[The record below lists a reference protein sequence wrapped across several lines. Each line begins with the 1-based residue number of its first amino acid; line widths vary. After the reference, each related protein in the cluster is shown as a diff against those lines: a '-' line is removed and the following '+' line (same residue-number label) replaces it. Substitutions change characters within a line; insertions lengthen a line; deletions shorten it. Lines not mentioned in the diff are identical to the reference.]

1 MAGVT
6 YTEEQQRAIRTRNAN
21 LLVSAAAGSGKT
33 AVLTERIISLIT
45 DREHPVDID
54 RLLVVTF
61 TKASAAEMR
70 ERIGRAINE
79 RLEQTPEDG
88 NLLRQTALLYNAQ
101 ITTIDS
107 FCLYLL
113 RNNFGD
119 IGLDPAF
126 RVMEEGERKLL
137 MKDTLDE
144 LLEERYQDKE
154 DRDFFLLAECY
165 GENGKDE
172 LLEEITLSLYYY
184 AMSHPYPLDW
194 LENAAK
200 GYAVETFAELE
211 QKEWWKDKLAENERL
226 IERGFTITEE
236 AERLCR
242 ETDGPLAYLPA
253 VEAQKSLLTEL
264 KGNKAFD
271 RRYELLHVTEIPGF
285 GRAKKTDDK
294 ELCGRVKACRES
306 VKKILER
313 LSACYYDT
321 SEHIL
326 SAQRGA
332 KAAAGALIR
341 LTGDFIERF
350 GLHKRE
356 RNVVDFSDMEH
367 LALEILLHKSEDGTL
382 VPTRAAKEYQD
393 YFACVMVDEY
403 QDSNYV
409 QEYLLKTV
417 ARDDNYFMVGDVKQ
431 SIYRFRLARPEIFM
445 EKYAL
450 FQETSSCNI
459 RIDLNR
465 NFRSRREVLESVNDV
480 FERIMTAQSA
490 GIPYDDRARLYPGAE
505 YPALEGQKQD
515 TELVLIEKPKEYDDA
530 IDVGDAKELEAYYIA
545 CRIQDM
551 IKQSFQIYD
560 QKSRTARAVSYA
572 DIVILLRAMDD
583 HEEALRKVFEKQGIP
598 VYSATK
604 TGYFST
610 LEVRTIMSFLQV
622 LDNPRQDIPL
632 YGMMTSY
639 IGGFTEEEAAKI
651 KSAKNQKEGP
661 RCLYDD
667 VCSYREDN
675 AAKRSGVNIAAGQPE
690 AETAAKRSGVDIAA
704 GQLERKAAVLLDM
717 IGEYRRK
724 AKYTGIRELLE
735 EIYERTG
742 YLDYVTALPGGK
754 QRRANLMMLLERASD
769 FEATSYHGL
778 FHFVRYISQLKA
790 QEVDYGEAGMLDEH
804 ADVVRIMTIHKSKG
818 LEFPVCFLCGMG
830 KKINRKDT
838 SKPILLETE
847 YGIGLDHIDPVL
859 RIRRPTIL
867 KKAIADK
874 IMADAISE
882 EMRILYVA
890 MTRAKEKLIMTG
902 SVSDL
907 EKTAEKWRKGGAAD
921 YDNILQYSTY
931 LDFLLA
937 AYVGS
942 GKEEIYVSGIKMEDM
957 IAYAKKDG
965 LVTVLSREA
974 LEDISMQADPFW
986 EKILEERFS
995 AAYPYPELAG
1005 LYTKT
1010 TVSELKKAAYEDTE
1024 AYQMFDTQRKEAYV
1038 PKFIRGEEEP
1048 SLGSKRGTAVHR
1060 IMELIEYGQLQNI
1073 LKEEDAL
1080 SEAGGQREEESDR
1093 KETEKLVKRIMEK
1106 NIASGKL
1113 TKEAAELINV
1123 RKCAHFLASDLAGRM
1138 IKADREGRLYKEKSF
1153 FIGIPAKEIREGFPQ
1168 EETVLVQGVI
1178 DVYFEEEDG
1187 LVLLDYKTDRV
1198 TEAEELRSRY
1208 HIQMELYARALE
1220 QITQKRVKERLIYSF
1235 ALEMPLQV

>member
-1 MAGVT
+1 MSGVT
-6 YTEEQQRAIRTRNAN
+6 YTEEQQSAIQTRNAN
-21 LLVSAAAGSGKT
+21 LLISAAAGSGKT

-79 RLEQTPEDG
+79 RLEKTPEDG

-119 IGLDPAF
+119 IGLDPSF

-154 DRDFFLLAECY
+154 DHDFFLLAECY

-172 LLEEITLSLYYY
+172 LLEELIRSLYYY

-200 GYAVETFAELE
+200 DYEVKTFEELE
-211 QKEWWKDKLAENERL
+211 QTTWWRDKLAGNERL
-226 IERGFTITEE
+226 IERGLIIAKD

-242 ETDGPLAYLPA
+242 EAGGPAAYLSA
-253 VEAQKSLLTEL
+253 IEAQKALLNAL
-264 KGNKAFD
+264 KEYDTFD
-271 RRYELLHVTEIPGF
+271 RRYELLQKMEIPAF

-294 ELCGRVKACRES
+294 ELCNRVKACRES
-306 VKKILER
+306 IKKIFER
-313 LSACYYDT
+313 LSAFYYDT
-321 SEHIL
+321 SEHVL
-326 SAQRGA
+326 ATQRGA
-332 KAAAGALIR
+332 KAAAGGLIS
-341 LTGDFIERF
+341 LTKDFIERF

-367 LALEILLHKSEDGTL
+367 LALEILLQKSEDGAL

-409 QEYLLKTV
+409 QEYILKTV
-417 ARDDNYFMVGDVKQ
+417 AGEDNYFMVGDVKQ

-445 EKYAL
+445 KKYAL
-450 FQETSSCNI
+450 FQKSGESGAEQNVC
-459 RIDLNR
+459 IDLNR

-480 FERIMTAQSA
+480 FERIMTVQSA
-490 GIPYDDRARLYPGAE
+490 GISYDDQARLYVGAE
-505 YPALEGQKQD
+505 YPAVEGQVQD
-515 TELVLIEKPKEYDDA
+515 TELTLIEKPKEYEDT
-530 IDVGDAKELEAYYIA
+530 IETGDVKDLEAYYIA
-545 CRIQDM
+545 GRIQDM

-560 QKSRTARAVSYA
+560 QRSRTARAVSYG

-598 VYSATK
+598 VYSTTK

-610 LEVRTIMSFLQV
+610 LEVRTIISFLQT

-632 YGMMTSY
+632 YGVMTSY
-639 IGGFTEEEAAKI
+639 IGGFTEEEAAKV
-651 KSAKNQKEGP
+651 KSGRKKKDGAGD
-661 RCLYDD
+661 LYDA
-667 VCSYREDN
+667 VCGLRDS
-675 AAKRSGVNIAAGQPE
+675 SAGALGE
-690 AETAAKRSGVDIAA
+690 KTAA
-704 GQLERKAAVLLDM
+704 LLDM
-717 IGEYRRK
+717 LAEYRRK

-735 EIYERTG
+735 EIYEKTG
-742 YLDYVTALPGGK
+742 YLDYITALPGGK

-778 FHFVRYISQLKA
+778 FHFVRYISQLKE
-790 QEVDYGEAGMLDEH
+790 QEVDYGEAGILDEH

-818 LEFPVCFLCGMG
+818 LEFPVCFLCGLG
-830 KKINRKDT
+830 KKINLKDALD
-838 SKPILLETE
+838 PVLLDAE
-847 YGIGLDHIDPVL
+847 YGIGLDHIDPEL
-859 RIRRPTIL
+859 RVRRPTIL
-867 KKAIADK
+867 KKSIADK
-874 IMADAISE
+874 MKADAISE

-902 SVSDL
+902 SVNDFDR
-907 EKTAEKWRKGGAAD
+907 TVEKWGKSGAAD
-921 YDNILQYSTY
+921 RDDILQYVTY

-937 AYVGS
+937 AYLGS
-942 GKEEIYVSGIKMEDM
+942 GKGEAYISGIKIEDV
-957 IAYAKKDG
+957 IAHEKKDS
-965 LVTVLSREA
+965 LVTALSREA
-974 LEDISMQADPFW
+974 VEDIGRLADPAW
-986 EKILEERFS
+986 ENILEERFS
-995 AAYPYPELAG
+995 VTYPYPELAG

-1024 AYQMFDTQRKEAYV
+1024 AYQMFDTQIKEAYV
-1038 PKFIRGEEEP
+1038 PKFMRGEEEP
-1048 SLGSKRGTAVHR
+1048 SLGSRRGTAVHR
-1060 IMELIEYGQLQNI
+1060 IMELIEYRTLEGI
-1073 LKEEDAL
+1073 LKGEATL
-1080 SEAGGQREEESDR
+1080 SEPVGGGKGGFAQKAIEA
-1093 KETEKLVKRIMEK
+1093 LVRQIMEK
-1106 NIASGKL
+1106 NMASGRL
-1113 TKEAAELINV
+1113 TKEAAELINI
-1123 RKCAHFLASDLAGRM
+1123 RKCAHFLVSDLAGRM

-1153 FIGIPAKEIREGFPQ
+1153 FIGIPAKEIKEGFPQ

-1198 TEAEELRSRY
+1198 AEAEELRSRY
-1208 HIQMELYARALE
+1208 HIQMDLYARALE
-1220 QITQKRVKERLIYSF
+1220 QITQKHVKEKLIYSF
-1235 ALEMPLQV
+1235 SLETTLKV

>member
-1 MAGVT
+1 MVGVT
-6 YTEEQQRAIRTRNAN
+6 YTEEQQKAIQTRNAN

-54 RLLVVTF
+54 RMLVVTF

-70 ERIGRAINE
+70 ERIGKAINE

-88 NLLRQTALLYNAQ
+88 HLLRQMALLYNAQ

-126 RVMEEGERKLL
+126 RVMEQGERKLL
-137 MKDTLDE
+137 MKDTMDE

-154 DRDFFLLAECY
+154 DQDFFLLAECY
-165 GENGKDE
+165 GENGKDD
-172 LLEEITLSLYYY
+172 LLEEITLSLYDY

-200 GYAVETFAELE
+200 SYAAETFEELE
-211 QKEWWKDKLAENERL
+211 QREWWKDWLAENERL
-226 IERGFTITEE
+226 IEQGLMIAEE
-236 AERLCR
+236 AEGFCR
-242 ETDGPLAYLPA
+242 ESDGPLAYLPA
-253 VEAQKSLLTEL
+253 MEAQKSLLTEL
-264 KGNKAFD
+264 KENQAFD
-271 RRYELLHVTEIPGF
+271 RRYEILHEAEIPGF

-294 ELCGRVKACRES
+294 ELCDRVKACRES

-313 LSACYYDT
+313 LSGCYYDT

-326 SAQRGA
+326 AAQKGA
-332 KAAAGALIR
+332 QAAAGALIR
-341 LTGDFIERF
+341 LAEDFIERF
-350 GLHKRE
+350 GRHKRE

-367 LALEILLHKSEDGTL
+367 LALEVLLQKSEEGTL

-393 YFACVMVDEY
+393 YFECVMVDEY

-417 ARDDNYFMVGDVKQ
+417 AREDNYFMVGDVKQ

-445 EKYAL
+445 KKYAL
-450 FQETSSCNI
+450 FKEEAASDI

-480 FERIMTAQSA
+480 FEKIMTGKSA
-490 GIPYDDRARLYPGAE
+490 GVSYDERARLYYGAE
-505 YPALEGQKQD
+505 YPVVEGQSQN

-530 IDVGDAKELEAYYIA
+530 IDAGNAKELEAYYIA
-545 CRIQDM
+545 GRIQDM
-551 IKQSFQIYD
+551 MKQHFQIYD
-560 QKSRTARAVSYA
+560 SKNKTVRAVSYA

-583 HEEALRKVFEKQGIP
+583 QEEALRKVFEKQGIP
-598 VYSATK
+598 VYSTTK

-610 LEVRTIMSFLQV
+610 LEVRTIMSLLQV

-639 IGGFTEEEAAKI
+639 IGGFTEEEAAEI
-651 KSAKNQKEGP
+651 KSGRNRKDGD

-667 VCSYREDN
+667 VCSYRED
-675 AAKRSGVNIAAGQPE
+675 
-690 AETAAKRSGVDIAA
+690 TAAKPLATKTAA
-704 GQLERKAAVLLDM
+704 LLDM
-717 IGEYRRK
+717 IAKYRRK

-735 EIYERTG
+735 ELYEKTG
-742 YLDYVTALPGGK
+742 YLDYVTALPGGT

-790 QEVDYGEAGMLDEH
+790 QEVDYGEAGILDEH

-818 LEFPVCFLCGMG
+818 LEFPVCFLCGLG
-830 KKINRKDT
+830 KKINRRDV
-838 SKPILLETE
+838 SKPVLLESE
-847 YGIGLDHIDPVL
+847 YGIGLDHIDPLL
-859 RIRRPTIL
+859 RVRRPTIL

-874 IMADAISE
+874 ILTDAISE

-902 SVSDL
+902 SVNDF
-907 EKTAEKWRKGGAAD
+907 EKTVERWRKGGSAD
-921 YDNILQYSTY
+921 DDNILQYSTY
-931 LDFLLA
+931 QDFLLA
-937 AYVGS
+937 AYLGS
-942 GKEEIYVSGIKMEDM
+942 GKGEKYISGSKIEEM
-957 IAYAKKDG
+957 IAHTEKDD
-965 LVTVLSREA
+965 LVTALSKEA
-974 LEDISMQADPFW
+974 LKDIGIQSDLSW
-986 EKILEERFS
+986 EKVLEERFS
-995 AAYPYPELAG
+995 VSYPYPELAG

-1024 AYQMFDTQRKEAYV
+1024 AYQMFDTQLKEAYV
-1038 PKFIRGEEEP
+1038 PKFIRGEEEA

-1060 IMELIEYGQLQNI
+1060 IMELIEYRKVWNTL
-1073 LKEEDAL
+1073 EDAGDL
-1080 SEAGGQREEESDR
+1080 SETAGRKKPEQKALEDR
-1093 KETEKLVKRIMEK
+1093 VKLIMEN

-1123 RKCAHFLASDLAGRM
+1123 RKCARFLVSDLAGRM
-1138 IKADREGRLYKEKSF
+1138 IKADREGKLYKEKSF
-1153 FIGIPAKEIREGFPQ
+1153 FIGIPAKELKEGFPQ

-1198 TEAEELRSRY
+1198 AEAEELRSRY

-1220 QITQKRVKERLIYSF
+1220 QITRKPVKERLIYSF
-1235 ALEMPLQV
+1235 ALETSLKV

>member
-1 MAGVT
+1 MADVT
-6 YTEEQQRAIRTRNAN
+6 YTEEQQRVIRTRNAS

-33 AVLTERIISLIT
+33 AVLTERIIALIT

-70 ERIGRAINE
+70 ERIGRAIDE
-79 RLEQTPEDG
+79 RLEQTPGDG
-88 NLLRQTALLYNAQ
+88 NLLRQAALLHNAQ

-144 LLEERYQDKE
+144 LLEERYQNRE
-154 DRDFFLLAECY
+154 DTDFFLLAECY

-172 LLEEITLSLYYY
+172 LLEEITFSLYHY
-184 AMSHPYPLDW
+184 AMSHPYPTDW
-194 LENAAK
+194 LEEAAK
-200 GYAVETFAELE
+200 GYAVETFEELE
-211 QKEWWKDKLAENERL
+211 QTTWWQDRLAENERL
-226 IERGFTITEE
+226 IERGLVIAGE
-236 AERLCR
+236 AAKLCR
-242 ETDGPLAYLPA
+242 EADGPLAYLPA
-253 VEAQKSLLTEL
+253 VEAQRSLLVNL
-264 KGNKAFD
+264 RDGKAFD
-271 RRYELLHVTEIPGF
+271 RRYELLHGMEIPGF

-294 ELCGRVKACRES
+294 ELCDRVKACRES

-313 LSACYYDT
+313 LAGSYYDT
-321 SEHIL
+321 SDHIL
-326 SAQRGA
+326 STQKGA
-332 KAAAGALIR
+332 RTAAGALIR
-341 LTGDFIERF
+341 LTCDFIERF
-350 GLHKRE
+350 GLRKRE
-356 RNVVDFSDMEH
+356 RNVVDFSDLEH
-367 LALEILLHKSEDGTL
+367 LALEILLQKSEDGTL
-382 VPTRAAKEYQD
+382 VPTRAAKEYRD

-417 ARDDNYFMVGDVKQ
+417 AGEDNYFMVGDVKQ

-445 EKYAL
+445 EKYAH
-450 FQETSSCNI
+450 FKDTDSDHI

-465 NFRSRREVLESVNDV
+465 NFRSRREVLDSVNDV
-480 FERIMTAQSA
+480 FEKIMSTQCA
-490 GIPYDDRARLYPGAE
+490 GVLYDERARLYPGAE
-505 YPALEGQKQD
+505 YPVFQGQKQD
-515 TELVLIEKPKEYDDA
+515 TELVLIEKPSECDGTAKTC
-530 IDVGDAKELEAYYIA
+530 DAKELEAYYIA
-545 CRIQDM
+545 GRIRDM
-551 IKQSFQIYD
+551 LKQPFQIYD
-560 QKSRTARAVSYA
+560 HKSRTSRAASYG

-583 HEEALRKVFEKQGIP
+583 YEEALRSVFEKQGIP

-604 TGYFST
+604 AGYFST
-610 LEVRTIMSFLQV
+610 LEVRTVMCVLQV

-639 IGGFTEEEAAKI
+639 IGGFSEEEAAMI
-651 KSAKNQKEGP
+651 KSGRNPKDGG
-661 RCLYDD
+661 CLYDD
-667 VCSYREDN
+667 VCGCAGSGADKRLAEKS
-675 AAKRSGVNIAAGQPE
+675 AA
-690 AETAAKRSGVDIAA
+690 
-704 GQLERKAAVLLDM
+704 LLNR

-735 EIYERTG
+735 EIYEKTG

-754 QRRANLMMLLERASD
+754 QRRANLTMLLERASD

-790 QEVDYGEAGMLDEH
+790 QEVDYGEAGILDEH

-818 LEFPVCFLCGMG
+818 LEFPICFLCGLG
-830 KKINRKDT
+830 KKINRKDAA
-838 SKPILLETE
+838 KPVLLESE

-859 RIRRPTIL
+859 RIRRPTVL
-867 KKAIADK
+867 KKTVADK
-874 IMADAISE
+874 ITADAVSE

-902 SVSDL
+902 GVNDSRKAV
-907 EKTAEKWRKGGAAD
+907 EKWKKDKAD
-921 YDNILQYSTY
+921 YENILQYNTY

-937 AYVGS
+937 AYLG
-942 GKEEIYVSGIKMEDM
+942 GGRGERYITDCGAEEI
-957 IAYAKKDG
+957 IAHTKRDD
-965 LVTVLSREA
+965 LVAALSKEA
-974 LEDISMQADPFW
+974 LRDIGIQADPAW

-995 AAYPYPELAG
+995 TTYPYPELAG

-1024 AYQMFDTQRKEAYV
+1024 AYQMFDTQSKEAYV
-1038 PKFIRGEEEP
+1038 PKFIRGEEEA

-1060 IMELIEYGQLQNI
+1060 IMELLEFGKLRDAPEREDFIEKAAGSGASGPEQ
-1073 LKEEDAL
+1073 KELED
-1080 SEAGGQREEESDR
+1080 R
-1093 KETEKLVKRIMEK
+1093 VKRTMEK
-1106 NIASGKL
+1106 NIESGRL
-1113 TKEAAELINV
+1113 EEEAAGLINV
-1123 RKCAHFLASDLAGRM
+1123 KKCAHFLGSGLGGRM
-1138 IKADREGRLYKEKSF
+1138 IKADREGKLYKEKSF
-1153 FIGIPAKEIREGFPQ
+1153 FIGIPAKELRAGFPK

-1178 DVYFEEEDG
+1178 DAYFEEEDG

-1198 TEAEELRSRY
+1198 AEAEELRFRY

-1220 QITQKRVKERLIYSF
+1220 QITGKRVKERLIYSF
-1235 ALEMPLQV
+1235 ALETSLQV

>member
-1 MAGVT
+1 MTAGGGERKKDMASVT
-6 YTEEQQRAIRTRNAN
+6 YTEEQQRVIRTRNAN

-70 ERIGRAINE
+70 ERIGRAITE

-88 NLLRQTALLYNAQ
+88 NLLRQMALLHNAQ

-144 LLEERYQDKE
+144 LLEERYREKE
-154 DRDFFLLAECY
+154 DTDFFLLAECY
-165 GENGKDE
+165 GENGRDD
-172 LLEEITLSLYYY
+172 LLEEITLSIYDY

-194 LENAAK
+194 LENAAED
-200 GYAVETFAELE
+200 YSVRTFEELE
-211 QKEWWKDKLAENERL
+211 QKEWWKDRLAENERL
-226 IERGFTITEE
+226 IERGLTVAKE
-236 AERLCR
+236 AADLCR
-242 ETDGPLAYLPA
+242 ETDGPLAYLQA
-253 VEAQKSLLTEL
+253 IEAQRSLLAEL
-264 KGNKAFD
+264 KSNTSFD
-271 RRYELLHVTEIPGF
+271 GRYALLHRAEIPGF
-285 GRAKKTDDK
+285 GRAKKTDNK
-294 ELCGRVKACRES
+294 ELCDRVKTCRES

-313 LSACYYDT
+313 LSGCYYDT
-321 SEHIL
+321 SDHIL
-326 SAQRGA
+326 SAQKGA
-332 KAAAGALIR
+332 QAAAGALVR
-341 LTGDFIERF
+341 LTEDFIERF
-350 GLHKRE
+350 AVHKRE

-367 LALEILLHKSEDGTL
+367 LALEILLHRSEDGKL
-382 VPTRAAKEYQD
+382 VPTKAAKEYRE

-417 ARDDNYFMVGDVKQ
+417 AGEDNYFMVGDVKQ

-445 EKYAL
+445 KKYAL
-450 FQETSSCNI
+450 FKEKEESGSDPNI

-465 NFRSRREVLESVNDV
+465 NFRSRMEVLESVNDV
-480 FERIMTAQSA
+480 FERIMTEESA
-490 GIPYDDRARLYPGAE
+490 GMAYDERARLYPGAE
-505 YPALEGQKQD
+505 YPEVGGQAQK
-515 TELVLIEKPKEYDDA
+515 TELVLIEKPKEYDEA
-530 IDVGDAKELEAYYIA
+530 IDVGNAKELEAYYIA
-545 CRIQDM
+545 ERIRDM
-551 IKQSFQIYD
+551 MKQPFRIYD
-560 QKSRTARAVSYA
+560 RQSKTVRAVSYA
-572 DIVILLRAMDD
+572 DIVILLRSMDD
-583 HEEALRKVFEKQGIP
+583 QEEALRKVFEKQGIP
-598 VYSATK
+598 VYSTTR

-610 LEVRTIMSFLQV
+610 LEVRTVMSVLQV

-639 IGGFTEEEAAKI
+639 VGGFTEEEAARI
-651 KSAKNQKEGP
+651 KSVRDRKDGG

-667 VCSYREDN
+667 VCEYASLQQSLAARKRGSQQEDM
-675 AAKRSGVNIAAGQPE
+675 
-690 AETAAKRSGVDIAA
+690 TAASPESKTAA
-704 GQLERKAAVLLDM
+704 LIGM
-717 IGEYRRK
+717 IEEYRRK

-735 EIYERTG
+735 EIYEKTG
-742 YLDYVTALPGGK
+742 YLDYVTALPGGE

-790 QEVDYGEAGMLDEH
+790 QEVDYGEAGILDEH

-818 LEFPVCFLCGMG
+818 LEFPVCFLCGLG
-830 KKINRKDT
+830 KKINRRDI
-838 SKPILLETE
+838 SKPILLESG
-847 YGIGLDHIDPVL
+847 YGIGVDHIDPVL
-859 RIRRPTIL
+859 RVKRPTIL
-867 KKAIADK
+867 KKAIAEK
-874 IMADAISE
+874 ITADAVSE

-890 MTRAKEKLIMTG
+890 MTRAREKLIMTG
-902 SVSDL
+902 SVNDP
-907 EKTAEKWRKGGAAD
+907 EKTMEKWRKGASPD
-921 YDNILQYSTY
+921 YDNIQQYSAY

-937 AYVGS
+937 AYLGS
-942 GKEEIYVSGIKMEDM
+942 GKGEKYVTGIKTEEM
-957 IAYAKKDG
+957 IAYTKKEEF
-965 LVTVLSREA
+965 VTAISKEA
-974 LEDISMQADPFW
+974 LRDIGIQSDPAL
-986 EKILEERFS
+986 EKILEKRFDVT
-995 AAYPYPELAG
+995 YPYPELAG

-1010 TVSELKKAAYEDTE
+1010 TVSELKKAAYEDTQ
-1024 AYQMFDTQRKEAYV
+1024 AYQMFDTQQKEAYV

-1060 IMELIEYGQLQNI
+1060 IMELIEYGKLREMTG
-1073 LKEEDAL
+1073 EETAL
-1080 SEAGGQREEESDR
+1080 SG
-1093 KETEKLVKRIMEK
+1093 LVKQTIET
-1106 NIASGKL
+1106 NLLSGRL
-1113 TKEAAELINV
+1113 SKEAAELINV
-1123 RKCAHFLASDLAGRM
+1123 GKCAHFLMSDLAGRM
-1138 IKADREGRLYKEKSF
+1138 AGADRKGKLFKEKSF
-1153 FIGIPAKEIREGFPQ
+1153 FIGIPAKELKNGFPQ

-1198 TEAEELRSRY
+1198 AKAEELRSRY

-1220 QITQKRVKERLIYSF
+1220 QITRKRVKERLIYSF
-1235 ALEMPLQV
+1235 ALETSLRV

>member
-1 MAGVT
+1 MSGVA
-6 YTEEQQRAIRTRNAN
+6 YTEEQQSAIQTRNAN
-21 LLVSAAAGSGKT
+21 LLISAAAGSGKT

-79 RLEQTPEDG
+79 RLEKTPEDG
-88 NLLRQTALLYNAQ
+88 SLLRQTALLYNAQ

-144 LLEERYQDKE
+144 LLEERYQEKE
-154 DRDFFLLAECY
+154 DSDFFLLAECY

-200 GYAVETFAELE
+200 DYDVKTFEELE
-211 QKEWWKDKLAENERL
+211 RTEWWRNKLAENERL
-226 IERGFTITEE
+226 IERGLTIVKE
-236 AERLCR
+236 AEQFCR
-242 ETDGPLAYLPA
+242 EAGGPAAYLPA
-253 VEAQKSLLTEL
+253 VEGQKALLDAL
-264 KGNKAFD
+264 KENDAFD
-271 RRYELLHVTEIPGF
+271 RRYDLLQKMEIPAF

-294 ELCGRVKACRES
+294 ELCDRVKACRES
-306 VKKILER
+306 VKKIFER

-326 SAQRGA
+326 ATQRGA
-332 KAAAGALIR
+332 KTAAGELIR
-341 LTGDFIERF
+341 LTKDFIERF

-367 LALEILLHKSEDGTL
+367 LALEILLQKSEDGTL

-409 QEYLLKTV
+409 QEYILKTV
-417 ARDDNYFMVGDVKQ
+417 AREDNYFMVGDVKQ

-445 EKYAL
+445 KKYAL
-450 FQETSSCNI
+450 FQKIGAGRNV

-480 FERIMTAQSA
+480 FERIMTVQSA
-490 GIPYDDRARLYPGAE
+490 GVSYDDQARLYVGAE
-505 YPALEGQKQD
+505 YPVVEGQTQN
-515 TELVLIEKPKEYDDA
+515 TELILIEKPKEFDDT
-530 IDVGDAKELEAYYIA
+530 IDIGDAKELEAYYIA
-545 CRIQDM
+545 GRIQDM
-551 IKQSFQIYD
+551 IKRSFQIYD
-560 QKSRTARAVSYA
+560 QKSRTSRAVSYG

-583 HEEALRKVFEKQGIP
+583 HEEALRKVFEMKGIP

-610 LEVRTIMSFLQV
+610 LEVRTIISFLQT

-632 YGMMTSY
+632 YGVMTSY
-639 IGGFTEEEAAKI
+639 IGGFTEEEAAKV
-651 KSAKNQKEGP
+651 KSGRNKKDGAG
-661 RCLYDD
+661 CLYDA
-667 VCSYREDN
+667 VCSFRED
-675 AAKRSGVNIAAGQPE
+675 A
-690 AETAAKRSGVDIAA
+690 AA
-704 GQLERKAAVLLDM
+704 GQLGEKTTVLLDM
-717 IGEYRRK
+717 IAEYRRK

-735 EIYERTG
+735 EIYEKTG
-742 YLDYVTALPGGK
+742 YLDYITALPGGK

-778 FHFVRYISQLKA
+778 FHFVRYIGQLKA

-804 ADVVRIMTIHKSKG
+804 ADVVRIMTFHKSKG
-818 LEFPVCFLCGMG
+818 LEFPVCFLCGLG
-830 KKINRKDT
+830 KKINRKDV
-838 SKPILLETE
+838 SRPVLLETE
-847 YGIGLDHIDPVL
+847 YGIGLDHIDPTL
-859 RIRRPTIL
+859 RVRRPTIL
-867 KKAIADK
+867 KKSIADK

-902 SVSDL
+902 SVNDL
-907 EKTAEKWRKGGAAD
+907 DKTVEKWGKSGAAD
-921 YDNILQYSTY
+921 LDNILQYTTY

-937 AYVGS
+937 AYLGNGKGEAYIS
-942 GKEEIYVSGIKMEDM
+942 GVKIEDVIAHEKKESFITAM
-957 IAYAKKDG
+957 
-965 LVTVLSREA
+965 SREA
-974 LEDISMQADPFW
+974 VGDIGRLADPAW
-986 EKILEERFS
+986 EQILEERFS
-995 AAYPYPELAG
+995 VTYPYPELAG

-1024 AYQMFDTQRKEAYV
+1024 AYQMFDTQIREAYV
-1038 PKFIRGEEEP
+1038 PKFMRGEEEP
-1048 SLGSKRGTAVHR
+1048 SLGSRRGTAVHR
-1060 IMELIEYGQLQNI
+1060 IMELIEYGTLQNI
-1073 LKEEDAL
+1073 LKEEAAVP
-1080 SEAGGQREEESDR
+1080 ETGGWSKGRSSQ
-1093 KETEKLVKRIMEK
+1093 KEIEDLVRQIMEK
-1106 NIASGKL
+1106 NIASGRL
-1113 TKEAAELINV
+1113 TEEAAELINV

-1153 FIGIPAKEIREGFPQ
+1153 FIGIPAKEIREEFPQ

-1198 TEAEELRSRY
+1198 AEAEELRSRY
-1208 HIQMELYARALE
+1208 HIQMDLYARALE
-1220 QITQKRVKERLIYSF
+1220 QITQKHVKEKLIYSF
-1235 ALEMPLQV
+1235 SLETTLTV

>member
-1 MAGVT
+1 MASVT

-54 RLLVVTF
+54 RMLVVTF

-79 RLEQTPEDG
+79 KLEQTPEDG
-88 NLLRQTALLYNAQ
+88 HLLRQMALLYNAQ

-154 DRDFFLLAECY
+154 DLDFFLLAECY

-172 LLEEITLSLYYY
+172 LLEEITFSLYHY

-200 GYAVETFAELE
+200 NYSVESFEELE
-211 QKEWWKDKLAENERL
+211 GKEWWRDRLAENERL
-226 IERGFTITEE
+226 IERGLTITEE
-236 AERLCR
+236 AAQLCQ
-242 ETDGPLAYLPA
+242 ETNGPLAYLA
-253 VEAQKSLLTEL
+253 AIEAQKSLLTEL
-264 KGNKAFD
+264 KRNKAFD
-271 RRYELLHVTEIPGF
+271 RRYELLHGTRMPGF
-285 GRAKKTDDK
+285 GRAKKSDDK
-294 ELCGRVKACRES
+294 ELCDRVKTCRES
-306 VKKILER
+306 VKMILER
-313 LSACYYDT
+313 LSGCYYDT
-321 SEHIL
+321 SDHIL
-326 SAQRGA
+326 AAQQGA
-332 KAAAGALIR
+332 EAAAGALIR

-417 ARDDNYFMVGDVKQ
+417 AREDNYFMVGDVKQ

-445 EKYAL
+445 EKYML
-450 FQETSSCNI
+450 FQEKAGGNI

-465 NFRSRREVLESVNDV
+465 NFRSRREVLDSVNDV
-480 FERIMTAQSA
+480 FEKIMTGKNA
-490 GIPYDDRARLYPGAE
+490 GVPYDERARLYPGAE
-505 YPALEGQKQD
+505 YPAVEGQQQN

-530 IDVGDAKELEAYYIA
+530 IDAGNAKELEAYYIA
-545 CRIQDM
+545 GRIRDM
-551 IKQSFQIYD
+551 MKQSFQIYD
-560 QKSRTARAVSYA
+560 PKSKTSRAVSYA

-583 HEEALRKVFEKQGIP
+583 QEEAIRKVFEKQGIP

-610 LEVRTIMSFLQV
+610 LEVRTIMSVLQV

-651 KSAKNQKEGP
+651 KSGRNRKDGC

-667 VCSYREDN
+667 VCSYQED
-675 AAKRSGVNIAAGQPE
+675 AAAMQLE
-690 AETAAKRSGVDIAA
+690 AKTAA
-704 GQLERKAAVLLDM
+704 LLDM
-717 IGEYRRK
+717 IAKYRRK

-735 EIYERTG
+735 ELYEKTG
-742 YLDYVTALPGGK
+742 YLDYVTALPGGM

-790 QEVDYGEAGMLDEH
+790 QEVDYGEAGILDEH

-818 LEFPVCFLCGMG
+818 LEFPVCFLCGLG
-830 KKINRKDT
+830 KKINRKDV
-838 SKPILLETE
+838 SKPVMLESE

-874 IMADAISE
+874 ILADAISE

-902 SVSDL
+902 SVNDF
-907 EKTAEKWRKGGAAD
+907 EKTVEKWGKSGSAD

-937 AYVGS
+937 AYLGSGQGEKYIVGS
-942 GKEEIYVSGIKMEDM
+942 KMED
-957 IAYAKKDG
+957 IVAHTKKEE
-965 LVTVLSREA
+965 LITAVSKETLK
-974 LEDISMQADPFW
+974 DIGIQADPLW

-995 AAYPYPELAG
+995 ETYPYPELTG

-1024 AYQMFDTQRKEAYV
+1024 AYQMFDTQLKEAYV
-1038 PKFIRGEEEP
+1038 PKFVRGEQEA

-1060 IMELIEYGQLQNI
+1060 IMELIEYRELRTI
-1073 LKEEDAL
+1073 PEEAQV
-1080 SEAGGQREEESDR
+1080 EQ
-1093 KETEKLVKRIMEK
+1093 IIEK

-1113 TKEAAELINV
+1113 TKEAAELISV
-1123 RKCAHFLASDLAGRM
+1123 RKCVHFLASDLAGRM

-1153 FIGIPAKEIREGFPQ
+1153 FIGIPAKEIKEEFPQ

-1198 TEAEELRSRY
+1198 AEEEELRSRY

-1220 QITQKRVKERLIYSF
+1220 QITQKHVKERLIYSF
-1235 ALEMPLQV
+1235 ALETSLKV

>member
-6 YTEEQQRAIRTRNAN
+6 YTEEQQRAIQTRNAN

-45 DREHPVDID
+45 DRDHPVDID
-54 RLLVVTF
+54 RMLVVTF

-70 ERIGRAINE
+70 ERIGKAINE
-79 RLEQTPEDG
+79 RLEQTPDDG
-88 NLLRQTALLYNAQ
+88 NLLRQMALLYNAQ

-126 RVMEEGERKLL
+126 RVMEQGERKLL
-137 MKDTLDE
+137 MKDTMDE

-154 DRDFFLLAECY
+154 NQDFFLLAECY

-172 LLEEITLSLYYY
+172 LLEEITFSLYDY

-200 GYAVETFAELE
+200 SYAVETFEELE
-211 QKEWWKDKLAENERL
+211 QKEWWKDWLAENERL
-226 IERGFTITEE
+226 IEQGLMIAGE
-236 AERLCR
+236 AEGLCR
-242 ETDGPLAYLPA
+242 ESNGPLAYLPA
-253 VEAQKSLLTEL
+253 MEAQKSLLTEM
-264 KGNKAFD
+264 KGNRAFD
-271 RRYELLHVTEIPGF
+271 SRYKLLHGAEIPGF
-285 GRAKKTDDK
+285 GRAKKTDDR
-294 ELCGRVKACRES
+294 ELCDRVKACRES

-313 LSACYYDT
+313 LSGCYYDT

-326 SAQRGA
+326 AAQKGA
-332 KAAAGALIR
+332 QAAAGALIR
-341 LTGDFIERF
+341 LAEDFIERF
-350 GLHKRE
+350 GRHKRE

-367 LALEILLHKSEDGTL
+367 LALEVLLQKSEDGTL

-393 YFACVMVDEY
+393 YFECVMVDEY

-417 ARDDNYFMVGDVKQ
+417 AREDNYFMVGDVKQ

-445 EKYAL
+445 KKYAL
-450 FQETSSCNI
+450 FKEEAASDI

-480 FERIMTAQSA
+480 FEKIMTGKSA
-490 GIPYDDRARLYPGAE
+490 GVSYDERARLYPGAE
-505 YPALEGQKQD
+505 YPVVEGQSQN

-530 IDVGDAKELEAYYIA
+530 IDAGNAKELEAYYIA
-545 CRIQDM
+545 GRIQDM
-551 IKQSFQIYD
+551 MKQHFQIYD
-560 QKSRTARAVSYA
+560 SQNKTVRAVSYA

-583 HEEALRKVFEKQGIP
+583 QEEALRKVFEKQGIP

-610 LEVRTIMSFLQV
+610 LEVRTIMSVLQV

-639 IGGFTEEEAAKI
+639 IGGFTEEEAAEI
-651 KSAKNQKEGP
+651 KSGRNRKDGD

-667 VCSYREDN
+667 VCSYRED
-675 AAKRSGVNIAAGQPE
+675 
-690 AETAAKRSGVDIAA
+690 TAAKPLEAKTAA
-704 GQLERKAAVLLDM
+704 LLDM
-717 IGEYRRK
+717 IAKYRRK

-735 EIYERTG
+735 ELYEKTG
-742 YLDYVTALPGGK
+742 YLDYVTALPGGT

-790 QEVDYGEAGMLDEH
+790 QEVDYGEAGILDEH

-818 LEFPVCFLCGMG
+818 LEFPVCFLCGLG
-830 KKINRKDT
+830 KKINRRDV
-838 SKPILLETE
+838 SKPVLLESE
-847 YGIGLDHIDPVL
+847 YGIGLDHIDSLL
-859 RIRRPTIL
+859 RVRRPTIL

-874 IMADAISE
+874 ILTDAISE

-902 SVSDL
+902 SVNDF
-907 EKTAEKWRKGGAAD
+907 EKTVEKWRKGGSED

-931 LDFLLA
+931 QDFLLA
-937 AYVGS
+937 AYLGS
-942 GKEEIYVSGIKMEDM
+942 GKGEKYILGSKIEEM
-957 IAYAKKDG
+957 IAHTQRDD
-965 LVTVLSREA
+965 LVTALSKEA
-974 LEDISMQADPFW
+974 LKDIRIQSDPSW
-986 EKILEERFS
+986 EKVLEERFS
-995 AAYPYPELAG
+995 VSYPYPELAG

-1024 AYQMFDTQRKEAYV
+1024 AYQMFDTQQKEAYV
-1038 PKFIRGEEEP
+1038 PKFIRGEEEA

-1060 IMELIEYGQLQNI
+1060 IMELIEYRELWSI
-1073 LKEEDAL
+1073 LEDAGDL
-1080 SEAGGQREEESDR
+1080 SEDLRQREGKTDQKVLEGQVR
-1093 KETEKLVKRIMEK
+1093 LIMEK

-1123 RKCAHFLASDLAGRM
+1123 RKCARFLASDLAGRM
-1138 IKADREGRLYKEKSF
+1138 IKADREGKLYKEKSF
-1153 FIGIPAKEIREGFPQ
+1153 FIGIPAKELKEGFPQ

-1198 TEAEELRSRY
+1198 AEAEELRSRY

-1220 QITQKRVKERLIYSF
+1220 QITQKPVKERLIYSF
-1235 ALEMPLQV
+1235 ALETSLKV

>member
-1 MAGVT
+1 MSGVT
-6 YTEEQQRAIRTRNAN
+6 YTKEQQSAIQTRNAN
-21 LLVSAAAGSGKT
+21 LLISAAAGSGKT

-79 RLEQTPEDG
+79 RLEKTPEDG
-88 NLLRQTALLYNAQ
+88 NLQRQAALLYNAQ

-154 DRDFFLLAECY
+154 DSDFFLLAECY
-165 GENGKDE
+165 GENGRDE
-172 LLEEITLSLYYY
+172 LLEEIILSLYYY

-194 LENAAK
+194 LENVAK
-200 GYAVETFAELE
+200 DYDVKTFGELE
-211 QKEWWKDKLAENERL
+211 RTKWWSDKLAENERL
-226 IERGFTITEE
+226 IERGLTIAKE
-236 AERLCR
+236 AEQLCQ
-242 ETDGPLAYLPA
+242 EAGGPASYLPA
-253 VEAQKSLLTEL
+253 VEAQKALLDAL
-264 KGNKAFD
+264 KENDAFD
-271 RRYELLHVTEIPGF
+271 RRYDLLQKMEIPAF

-294 ELCGRVKACRES
+294 ELCDRVKACRES
-306 VKKILER
+306 VKKIFER

-326 SAQRGA
+326 ATQRGA
-332 KAAAGALIR
+332 KAAAGELIR
-341 LTGDFIERF
+341 LTKDFIERF
-350 GLHKRE
+350 GIHKRE

-367 LALEILLHKSEDGTL
+367 LALEILLQKSEDGTL

-409 QEYLLKTV
+409 QEYILKTI
-417 ARDDNYFMVGDVKQ
+417 AREDNYFMVGDVKQ

-445 EKYAL
+445 KKYAL
-450 FQETSSCNI
+450 FQESGAERNV

-480 FERIMTAQSA
+480 FEWIMTAQGA
-490 GIPYDDRARLYPGAE
+490 GVSYDEQARLYTGAE
-505 YPALEGQKQD
+505 YPAVEGQTQN

-530 IDVGDAKELEAYYIA
+530 IDIGDAKELEAYYIA
-545 CRIQDM
+545 GRIKDM
-551 IKQSFQIYD
+551 IRHSFQIYD
-560 QKSRTARAVSYA
+560 QKSGTARTVSYG
-572 DIVILLRAMDD
+572 DMVILLRAMDD

-598 VYSATK
+598 VYSTTK

-610 LEVRTIMSFLQV
+610 LEVRTIISFLQA

-632 YGMMTSY
+632 YGVMTSY
-639 IGGFTEEEAAKI
+639 IGGFTEEEAAKV
-651 KSAKNQKEGP
+651 KSGRKKKNGDG
-661 RCLYDD
+661 CLYDA
-667 VCSYREDN
+667 VCGFRED
-675 AAKRSGVNIAAGQPE
+675 A
-690 AETAAKRSGVDIAA
+690 AA
-704 GQLERKAAVLLDM
+704 GQLREKTAALLDLM
-717 IGEYRRK
+717 AEYRGK

-735 EIYERTG
+735 EIYEKTG
-742 YLDYVTALPGGK
+742 YLDYVTALPGGN

-778 FHFVRYISQLKA
+778 FQFVRYISQLKA

-818 LEFPVCFLCGMG
+818 LEFPVCFLCGLG
-830 KKINRKDT
+830 KKINRKDV
-838 SKPILLETE
+838 SRPVLLETE
-847 YGIGLDHIDPVL
+847 YGIGLDHIDPAL
-859 RIRRPTIL
+859 RVKRPTIL
-867 KKAIADK
+867 KKTIADK

-902 SVSDL
+902 SVNDL
-907 EKTAEKWRKGGAAD
+907 DKTAEKWRKSGAAD
-921 YDNILQYSTY
+921 YDNILQYTAY

-937 AYVGS
+937 AYLGS
-942 GKEEIYVSGIKMEDM
+942 GKGEAYVSGIKIEDV
-957 IAYAKKDG
+957 IAHEKKDS
-965 LVTVLSREA
+965 LITALSKEA
-974 LEDISMQADPFW
+974 VEDIGRLADPAW

-995 AAYPYPELAG
+995 VTYPYPELAG

-1024 AYQMFDTQRKEAYV
+1024 AYQMFDTQIREAYV
-1038 PKFIRGEEEP
+1038 PKFMRGEEEP
-1048 SLGSKRGTAVHR
+1048 SLGSRRGTAVHR
-1060 IMELIEYGQLQNI
+1060 IMELIEYGTLKNI
-1073 LKEEDAL
+1073 LKEETAV
-1080 SEAGGQREEESDR
+1080 SETGGDSKRGYDQ
-1093 KETEKLVKRIMEK
+1093 KEIEDLVRQIMEK
-1106 NIASGKL
+1106 NIASGRL

-1198 TEAEELRSRY
+1198 EEAEELRARY
-1208 HIQMELYARALE
+1208 HIQMNLYARALE
-1220 QITQKRVKERLIYSF
+1220 QITRKHVKEKLIYSF
-1235 ALEMPLQV
+1235 SLETTLKV

>member
-1 MAGVT
+1 MSGVT
-6 YTEEQQRAIRTRNAN
+6 YTEEQQSAIQTRNSN
-21 LLVSAAAGSGKT
+21 LLISAAAGSGKT

-54 RLLVVTF
+54 RMLVVTF

-79 RLEQTPEDG
+79 RLEKTPEDG

-144 LLEERYQDKE
+144 LLEERYQNKE
-154 DRDFFLLAECY
+154 NSDFFLLAECY

-200 GYAVETFAELE
+200 DYDVKTFEELE
-211 QKEWWKDKLAENERL
+211 RTKWWRDKLAENERL
-226 IERGFTITEE
+226 IERGLTIAKE
-236 AERLCR
+236 AEQLCR
-242 ETDGPLAYLPA
+242 EAGGPAAYLPA
-253 VEAQKSLLTEL
+253 VEGQKTLLDAL
-264 KGNKAFD
+264 KENDAFD
-271 RRYELLHVTEIPGF
+271 RRYDLLQKMEIPAF

-294 ELCGRVKACRES
+294 ELCDRVKACREN
-306 VKKILER
+306 VKKIFER
-313 LSACYYDT
+313 LYACYYDT

-326 SAQRGA
+326 ATQRGA
-332 KAAAGALIR
+332 KTAAGELIR
-341 LTGDFIERF
+341 LTKDFTERF

-367 LALEILLHKSEDGTL
+367 FALEILLQKSEDGTP

-409 QEYLLKTV
+409 QEYILKTV
-417 ARDDNYFMVGDVKQ
+417 AREDNYFMVGDVKQ

-445 EKYAL
+445 KKYAL
-450 FQETSSCNI
+450 FQESGAGQNV

-480 FERIMTAQSA
+480 FEKIMTAQSA
-490 GIPYDDRARLYPGAE
+490 GVSYDEQARLYVGAE
-505 YPALEGQKQD
+505 YPAVEGQTQN
-515 TELVLIEKPKEYDDA
+515 TELVLIEKPKEFDDT
-530 IDVGDAKELEAYYIA
+530 IDIGDAKELEAYYIA
-545 CRIQDM
+545 GRIQDM
-551 IKQSFQIYD
+551 IRRSFQIYD
-560 QKSRTARAVSYA
+560 QKSRTSRAVSYG
-572 DIVILLRAMDD
+572 DMVILLRAMDD

-610 LEVRTIMSFLQV
+610 LEVRTVISFLQT

-632 YGMMTSY
+632 YGVMTSY
-639 IGGFTEEEAAKI
+639 IGGFTEEEAAKV
-651 KSAKNQKEGP
+651 KSGRNKKDGAG
-661 RCLYDD
+661 CLYDA
-667 VCSYREDN
+667 VCSFQED
-675 AAKRSGVNIAAGQPE
+675 A
-690 AETAAKRSGVDIAA
+690 AA
-704 GQLERKAAVLLDM
+704 GQLGEKTTVLLDM
-717 IGEYRRK
+717 MAEYRRK

-735 EIYERTG
+735 EIYEKTG
-742 YLDYVTALPGGK
+742 YLDYITALPGGK

-818 LEFPVCFLCGMG
+818 LEFPVCFLCGLG
-830 KKINRKDT
+830 KKINRKDV
-838 SKPILLETE
+838 SRPVLLETE
-847 YGIGLDHIDPVL
+847 YGIGLDHIDPAL
-859 RIRRPTIL
+859 RVRRPTIL
-867 KKAIADK
+867 KKSIADK
-874 IMADAISE
+874 IMTDAISE
-882 EMRILYVA
+882 EVRILYVA

-902 SVSDL
+902 SVNDL
-907 EKTAEKWRKGGAAD
+907 DKTVEKWGKSGAAD
-921 YDNILQYSTY
+921 FDNILQYATY

-937 AYVGS
+937 AYLGS
-942 GKEEIYVSGIKMEDM
+942 GKGEAYVSGIKIEDV
-957 IAYAKKDG
+957 IAHEKKDS
-965 LVTVLSREA
+965 LVTALSREA
-974 LEDISMQADPFW
+974 VEDIGRLADPAW
-986 EKILEERFS
+986 EQILEERFS
-995 AAYPYPELAG
+995 VTYPYPELAG

-1024 AYQMFDTQRKEAYV
+1024 AYQMFDTQIREAYV
-1038 PKFIRGEEEP
+1038 PKFMRGEEEP
-1048 SLGSKRGTAVHR
+1048 SLGSRRGTAVHR
-1060 IMELIEYGQLQNI
+1060 IMELIEYGTLQNI
-1073 LKEEDAL
+1073 LKEEAAV
-1080 SEAGGQREEESDR
+1080 SETGGWSKGGFGQ
-1093 KETEKLVKRIMEK
+1093 KEIEDLVRQIMEK
-1106 NIASGKL
+1106 NIASGRL

-1123 RKCAHFLASDLAGRM
+1123 RKCAHFLASELAGRM

-1153 FIGIPAKEIREGFPQ
+1153 FIGIPAKEIKEGFPQ

-1198 TEAEELRSRY
+1198 AEAEELRARY
-1208 HIQMELYARALE
+1208 HIQMDLYARALE
-1220 QITQKRVKERLIYSF
+1220 QITQKHVKEKLIYSF
-1235 ALEMPLQV
+1235 SLETTLTV

>member
-1 MAGVT
+1 MSGVT
-6 YTEEQQRAIRTRNAN
+6 YTEEQQSAIQTRNAN
-21 LLVSAAAGSGKT
+21 LLISAAAGSGKT

-45 DREHPVDID
+45 DRKHPVDID

-79 RLEQTPEDG
+79 RLEKTPEDG

-119 IGLDPAF
+119 IGLDPSF

-154 DRDFFLLAECY
+154 DHDFFLLAECY

-172 LLEEITLSLYYY
+172 LLEEIIRSLYYY

-200 GYAVETFAELE
+200 DYEVKTFEELE
-211 QKEWWKDKLAENERL
+211 QTTWWRDKLVGNERL
-226 IERGFTITEE
+226 IERGLIIANE

-242 ETDGPLAYLPA
+242 EAGGPAAYLSA
-253 VEAQKSLLTEL
+253 IEAQKALLNAL
-264 KGNKAFD
+264 KEYDTFD
-271 RRYELLHVTEIPGF
+271 RRYELLQKMEIPAF

-294 ELCGRVKACRES
+294 ELCDRVKACRES
-306 VKKILER
+306 IKKIFGR
-313 LSACYYDT
+313 LSAFYYDT
-321 SEHIL
+321 SEHVL
-326 SAQRGA
+326 VTQRGA
-332 KAAAGALIR
+332 KAAAGGLIS
-341 LTGDFIERF
+341 LTKDFIERF

-367 LALEILLHKSEDGTL
+367 LALEILLQKSEDGAL
-382 VPTRAAKEYQD
+382 VPTRTAKEYQD
-393 YFACVMVDEY
+393 FFACVMVDEY

-409 QEYLLKTV
+409 QEYILKTV
-417 ARDDNYFMVGDVKQ
+417 AGKDNYFMVGDVKQ

-445 EKYAL
+445 KKYAL
-450 FQETSSCNI
+450 FQKSGESGAEQNI
-459 RIDLNR
+459 CIDLNR

-490 GIPYDDRARLYPGAE
+490 GVSYDEQARLYVGAE
-505 YPALEGQKQD
+505 YPAVEGQTQN
-515 TELVLIEKPKEYDDA
+515 TELVLVEKPKEYEDT
-530 IDVGDAKELEAYYIA
+530 IETGDVKELEAYYIA
-545 CRIQDM
+545 GRIQDM

-560 QKSRTARAVSYA
+560 QRSRTARAVSYG

-598 VYSATK
+598 VYSTTK

-610 LEVRTIMSFLQV
+610 LEVRTIISFLQT

-632 YGMMTSY
+632 YGVMTSY
-639 IGGFTEEEAAKI
+639 IGGFTEEEAAKV
-651 KSAKNQKEGP
+651 KSGRKKMDGAGD
-661 RCLYDD
+661 LYDA
-667 VCSYREDN
+667 VCGLRDSS
-675 AAKRSGVNIAAGQPE
+675 SGALGE
-690 AETAAKRSGVDIAA
+690 KTAA
-704 GQLERKAAVLLDM
+704 LLDM
-717 IGEYRRK
+717 LAEYRRK

-735 EIYERTG
+735 EIYEKTG
-742 YLDYVTALPGGK
+742 YLDYITALPGGK

-778 FHFVRYISQLKA
+778 FHFVRYISQLKE
-790 QEVDYGEAGMLDEH
+790 QEVDYGEAGILDEH
-804 ADVVRIMTIHKSKG
+804 ADIVRIMTIHKSKG
-818 LEFPVCFLCGMG
+818 LEFPVCFLCGLG
-830 KKINRKDT
+830 KKINLKDALD
-838 SKPILLETE
+838 PVLLDAE
-847 YGIGLDHIDPVL
+847 YGIGLDHTDPEL
-859 RIRRPTIL
+859 RVRRPTIL
-867 KKAIADK
+867 KKSIADK
-874 IMADAISE
+874 IKADAISE

-902 SVSDL
+902 SVNDFDRM
-907 EKTAEKWRKGGAAD
+907 AEKWGKSGTAD
-921 YDNILQYSTY
+921 RDDILQYVTY

-937 AYVGS
+937 AYLGS
-942 GKEEIYVSGIKMEDM
+942 GKGEAYISGIKIEDV
-957 IAYAKKDG
+957 IAHEKKDS
-965 LVTVLSREA
+965 LVTALSREA
-974 LEDISMQADPFW
+974 VEDIGRLADPAW
-986 EKILEERFS
+986 ENILEERFS
-995 AAYPYPELAG
+995 VTYPYPELAG

-1024 AYQMFDTQRKEAYV
+1024 AYQMFDTQIKEAYV
-1038 PKFIRGEEEP
+1038 PKFMRGEEEP
-1048 SLGSKRGTAVHR
+1048 SLGSRRGTAVHR
-1060 IMELIEYGQLQNI
+1060 IMELIEYRTLEGI
-1073 LKEEDAL
+1073 LKGEAAL
-1080 SEAGGQREEESDR
+1080 SEPVGGGKGGIAQKAIEA
-1093 KETEKLVKRIMEK
+1093 LVRQIMEK
-1106 NIASGKL
+1106 NMASGRL
-1113 TKEAAELINV
+1113 TKEAAELINI
-1123 RKCAHFLASDLAGRM
+1123 RKCAHFLVSDLAGRM

-1153 FIGIPAKEIREGFPQ
+1153 FIGIPAKEIKEGFPQ

-1198 TEAEELRSRY
+1198 AEAEELRSRY
-1208 HIQMELYARALE
+1208 HIQMDLYARALE
-1220 QITQKRVKERLIYSF
+1220 QITQKHVKEKLIYSF
-1235 ALEMPLQV
+1235 SLETLLKL

>member
-1 MAGVT
+1 MSPIDGKKAVKERKKDMTSVT
-6 YTEEQQRAIRTRNAN
+6 YTEEQQSAIRTRNAN

-54 RLLVVTF
+54 RMLVVTF

-79 RLEQTPEDG
+79 KLEQTPEDG
-88 NLLRQTALLYNAQ
+88 QLLRQMALLYNAQ

-154 DRDFFLLAECY
+154 DQDFFLMAECY
-165 GENGKDE
+165 GENGKDD
-172 LLEEITLSLYYY
+172 LLEEITFSLYNY

-200 GYAVETFAELE
+200 SYAVVTFEELE
-211 QKEWWKDKLAENERL
+211 GKEWWTDRLAENERL
-226 IERGFTITEE
+226 IERGLAITEE
-236 AERLCR
+236 AVQLCR
-242 ETDGPLAYLPA
+242 ETNGPLAYLA
-253 VEAQKSLLTEL
+253 AIEAQKSLLSEL
-264 KGNKAFD
+264 KGNTAFD
-271 RRYELLHVTEIPGF
+271 RRYELLHGAEMPSF
-285 GRAKKTDDK
+285 GRAKKSDDK
-294 ELCGRVKACRES
+294 ELCDRVKTCRES

-313 LSACYYDT
+313 LSDCYYDT
-321 SEHIL
+321 SDHIL
-326 SAQRGA
+326 AAQQGA

-417 ARDDNYFMVGDVKQ
+417 ARGDNYFMVGDVKQ

-445 EKYAL
+445 EKYML
-450 FQETSSCNI
+450 FQEKTGGNI

-465 NFRSRREVLESVNDV
+465 NFRSRREVLDSVNDV
-480 FERIMTAQSA
+480 FEKIMTGKNA
-490 GIPYDDRARLYPGAE
+490 GVPYDERARLYPGAE
-505 YPALEGQKQD
+505 YPVVEGQKQN

-530 IDVGDAKELEAYYIA
+530 IDAGNAKELEAYYIA
-545 CRIQDM
+545 GRIRDM
-551 IKQSFQIYD
+551 MKQPFQIYD
-560 QKSRTARAVSYA
+560 PKSKTSRAVSYA

-583 HEEALRKVFEKQGIP
+583 QEEALRKVFEKQGIP

-610 LEVRTIMSFLQV
+610 LEVRTIMNVLQV

-651 KSAKNQKEGP
+651 KSGRNKKDGYK
-661 RCLYDD
+661 CLYDD
-667 VCSYREDN
+667 VCSYRED
-675 AAKRSGVNIAAGQPE
+675 
-690 AETAAKRSGVDIAA
+690 TAAM
-704 GQLERKAAVLLDM
+704 QLEAKTAALLDM
-717 IGEYRRK
+717 IAAYRRK

-735 EIYERTG
+735 ELYEKTG
-742 YLDYVTALPGGK
+742 YLDYVTALPGGM

-790 QEVDYGEAGMLDEH
+790 QEVDYGEAGILDEH

-818 LEFPVCFLCGMG
+818 LEFPVCFLCGLG
-830 KKINRKDT
+830 KKINRKDV
-838 SKPILLETE
+838 SKPILLESE

-867 KKAIADK
+867 KKAISDK
-874 IMADAISE
+874 ILADAISE

-902 SVSDL
+902 SVNDF
-907 EKTAEKWRKGGAAD
+907 EKTVEKWKKGGSAD

-937 AYVGS
+937 AYLGS
-942 GKEEIYVSGIKMEDM
+942 GKGEKYIVGSKMEEM
-957 IAYAKKDG
+957 IAYTKKDE
-965 LVTVLSREA
+965 LLTALSKET
-974 LEDISMQADPFW
+974 LKDIVIQADPSW

-995 AAYPYPELAG
+995 VTYPYPELAG

-1024 AYQMFDTQRKEAYV
+1024 AYQMFDTQLKEAYV
-1038 PKFIRGEEEP
+1038 PKFMQGEQET

-1060 IMELIEYGQLQNI
+1060 IMELIEYRELQTFP
-1073 LKEEDAL
+1073 E
-1080 SEAGGQREEESDR
+1080 EAGAASRRERKPEQKALEGQVE
-1093 KETEKLVKRIMEK
+1093 LIMEK
-1106 NIASGKL
+1106 NIVSGKL

-1138 IKADREGRLYKEKSF
+1138 IMADREGRLYKEKSF
-1153 FIGIPAKEIREGFPQ
+1153 FIGIPAKEIKEGFPQ

-1208 HIQMELYARALE
+1208 HIQMDLYARALE
-1220 QITQKRVKERLIYSF
+1220 QITQKHVKERLIYSF
-1235 ALEMPLQV
+1235 ALETSLKV

>member
-1 MAGVT
+1 MADVT
-6 YTEEQQRAIRTRNAN
+6 YTEEQEKAIRTRNFN
-21 LLVSAAAGSGKT
+21 ILVSAAAGSGKT
-33 AVLTERIISLIT
+33 AVLTERIISMVT

-54 RLLVVTF
+54 RMLVVTF

-70 ERIGRAINE
+70 ERIGKAINE
-79 RLEQTPEDG
+79 RLEHAPEDL

-144 LLEERYQDKE
+144 LLEERYREKGDQ
-154 DRDFFLLAECY
+154 DFFLLAECY
-165 GENGKDE
+165 GENGRDD
-172 LLEEITLSLYYY
+172 LLEEITFSLYAY
-184 AMSHPYPLDW
+184 ACSHPYPADW

-200 GYAVETFAELE
+200 SYAAETFEELE
-211 QKEWWKDKLAENERL
+211 QKEWYKDRLAENERL
-226 IERGFTITEE
+226 IERGLMIAEE
-236 AERLCR
+236 AAGLCR
-242 ETDGPLAYLPA
+242 ELNGPLAYLPA
-253 VEAQKSLLTEL
+253 VEAQMALLIRL
-264 KGNKAFD
+264 KEDKAFD
-271 RRYELLHVTEIPGF
+271 RRYEFLHEMQIPGF

-294 ELCGRVKACRES
+294 ELCDRVKACRES
-306 VKKILER
+306 VKKILEQ
-313 LSACYYDT
+313 LSGYYYDT
-321 SEHIL
+321 SDHIL
-326 SAQRGA
+326 SAQNGA
-332 KAAAGALIR
+332 KAAADALIR
-341 LTGDFIERF
+341 LTLDFIERF

-367 LALEILLHKSEDGTL
+367 LALEILLHRMEDGTP

-393 YFACVMVDEY
+393 YFSCVMVDEY
-403 QDSNYV
+403 QDSNFV

-417 ARDDNYFMVGDVKQ
+417 AREDNYFMVGDVKQ

-445 EKYAL
+445 EKYVRFKAA
-450 FQETSSCNI
+450 SSQDIC
-459 RIDLNR
+459 IDLNR

-480 FERIMTAQSA
+480 FERIMTVKSA
-490 GIPYDDRARLYPGAE
+490 GVPYDEQARLYPGAE
-505 YPALEGQKQD
+505 YPVFEGQNQN
-515 TELVLIEKPKEYDDA
+515 TELVLIEKPKEYDEA
-530 IDVGDAKELEAYYIA
+530 TEIENAKELEAYYIA

-551 IKQSFQIYD
+551 MKQAFQIYD
-560 QKSRTARAVSYA
+560 AKNKMSRALSYA

-583 HEEALRKVFEKQGIP
+583 QEEALRKVFEKHGIP

-610 LEVRTIMSFLQV
+610 LEVRTVLCVLQV

-639 IGGFTEEEAAKI
+639 IGGFTEEEAAKVKAGGNI
-651 KSAKNQKEGP
+651 KDSFG
-661 RCLYDD
+661 CLYDD
-667 VCSYREDN
+667 VCGYRGD
-675 AAKRSGVNIAAGQPE
+675 AAEQ
-690 AETAAKRSGVDIAA
+690 
-704 GQLERKAAVLLDM
+704 QLEEKTVALIDM
-717 IGEYRRK
+717 ICQYRRK

-735 EIYERTG
+735 DIYETTG

-778 FHFVRYISQLKA
+778 FHFVRYISQLKE
-790 QEVDYGEAGMLDEH
+790 QEVDYGEAGTLDEH

-818 LEFPVCFLCGMG
+818 LEFPVCFLCGLG
-830 KKINRKDT
+830 KRINRKDV
-838 SKPILLETE
+838 SKPILLESS
-847 YGIGLDHIDPVL
+847 YGIGLDDIDPVL
-859 RIRRPTIL
+859 RIKRPTIL
-867 KKAIADK
+867 KKTIADK
-874 IMADAISE
+874 MISDAVSE

-902 SVSDL
+902 SVNDY
-907 EKTAEKWRKGGAAD
+907 EKTIEKWGKNGAAD
-921 YDNILQYSTY
+921 YDNILQYTTY

-937 AYVGS
+937 AYLGS
-942 GKEEIYVSGIKMEDM
+942 GKGEKYISGSNMEEMT
-957 IAYAKKDG
+957 ARTNKDG
-965 LVTVLSREA
+965 LITALSQEA
-974 LEDISMQADPFW
+974 LKDIGIQADPFW

-995 AAYPYPELAG
+995 ATYPYPELAG
-1005 LYTKT
+1005 LFTKT

-1024 AYQMFDTQRKEAYV
+1024 AYRMFDTQMREAYV
-1038 PKFIRGEEEP
+1038 PQFIRGEEEA

-1060 IMELIEYGQLQNI
+1060 IMELIEFRKLRDIPAGKDSFVKITGQE
-1073 LKEEDAL
+1073 KGMPE
-1080 SEAGGQREEESDR
+1080 R
-1093 KETEKLVKRIMEK
+1093 KGMEGRIKRIMEE
-1106 NIASGKL
+1106 NIAAGRL
-1113 TKEAAELINV
+1113 TKEAAELINI
-1123 RKCAHFLASDLAGRM
+1123 RKCAHFLASDFAGRM
-1138 IKADREGRLYKEKSF
+1138 ITADEKGKLYKEKSF
-1153 FIGIPAKEIREGFPQ
+1153 FMGIPAKEIRETFPQ

-1198 TEAEELRSRY
+1198 AQAEELRSRY

-1220 QITQKRVKERLIYSF
+1220 QITRKRVKEKVIYSF
-1235 ALEMPLQV
+1235 ALESIIKV

>member
-6 YTEEQQRAIRTRNAN
+6 YTEEQQRAIQTRNAN
-21 LLVSAAAGSGKT
+21 LLVAAAAGSGKT

-54 RLLVVTF
+54 RMLVVTF

-70 ERIGRAINE
+70 ERIGKAINE
-79 RLEQTPEDG
+79 RLKQTPEDG
-88 NLLRQTALLYNAQ
+88 NLLRQMALLYNAQ

-126 RVMEEGERKLL
+126 RVMEQGERKLL
-137 MKDTLDE
+137 MKDTMDE

-154 DRDFFLLAECY
+154 NQDFFLLAECY

-172 LLEEITLSLYYY
+172 LLEEITLSLYDYT
-184 AMSHPYPLDW
+184 MSHPYPLDW

-200 GYAVETFAELE
+200 SYAAETFEELE
-211 QKEWWKDKLAENERL
+211 QKEWWKDWLAENERL
-226 IERGFTITEE
+226 IEQGLMITEE
-236 AERLCR
+236 AEGLCR
-242 ETDGPLAYLPA
+242 ESDGPLAYLPA
-253 VEAQKSLLTEL
+253 MEAQKSLLKEL
-264 KGNKAFD
+264 KENQAFD
-271 RRYELLHVTEIPGF
+271 RRYELLHGAEIPGF

-294 ELCGRVKACRES
+294 ELCDRVKACRES

-313 LSACYYDT
+313 LSGCYYDT

-326 SAQRGA
+326 AAQKGA
-332 KAAAGALIR
+332 QAAAGALIR
-341 LTGDFIERF
+341 LAEDFIERF
-350 GLHKRE
+350 GRHKRE

-367 LALEILLHKSEDGTL
+367 LALEVLLQKSEEGTL

-393 YFACVMVDEY
+393 YFECVMVDEY

-417 ARDDNYFMVGDVKQ
+417 AREDNYFMVGDVKQ

-445 EKYAL
+445 KKYAL
-450 FQETSSCNI
+450 FKEEDASDI

-480 FERIMTAQSA
+480 FEKIMTGKSA
-490 GIPYDDRARLYPGAE
+490 GVSYDERARLYYGAE
-505 YPALEGQKQD
+505 YPVVEGQSQN

-530 IDVGDAKELEAYYIA
+530 IDAGNAKELEAYYIA
-545 CRIQDM
+545 GRIQDM
-551 IKQSFQIYD
+551 MKQHFQIYD
-560 QKSRTARAVSYA
+560 SKSKTARAVSYA

-583 HEEALRKVFEKQGIP
+583 QEEALRKVFEKQGIP

-610 LEVRTIMSFLQV
+610 LEVRTIMSVLQV

-639 IGGFTEEEAAKI
+639 IGGFTEEEAAEI
-651 KSAKNQKEGP
+651 KSGRNRKDGDK
-661 RCLYDD
+661 CLYDD
-667 VCSYREDN
+667 VCSYGED
-675 AAKRSGVNIAAGQPE
+675 
-690 AETAAKRSGVDIAA
+690 TAAKPLEPKTAA
-704 GQLERKAAVLLDM
+704 LLDM
-717 IGEYRRK
+717 IAKYRRK

-735 EIYERTG
+735 ELYEKTG
-742 YLDYVTALPGGK
+742 YLDYVTALPGGT

-790 QEVDYGEAGMLDEH
+790 QEVDYGEAGILDEH

-818 LEFPVCFLCGMG
+818 LEFPVCFLCGLG
-830 KKINRKDT
+830 KKINRRDV
-838 SKPILLETE
+838 SKPVLLESE
-847 YGIGLDHIDPVL
+847 YGIGLDHIDPLL
-859 RIRRPTIL
+859 RVRRPTIL

-874 IMADAISE
+874 ILTDAISE

-902 SVSDL
+902 SVNDF
-907 EKTAEKWRKGGAAD
+907 EKTVEKWRKGGSAD
-921 YDNILQYSTY
+921 YENILQYSTY

-937 AYVGS
+937 AYLGS
-942 GKEEIYVSGIKMEDM
+942 GKGEKYILGSKIEEM
-957 IAYAKKDG
+957 IAHTEKDD
-965 LVTVLSREA
+965 LVTALSKEA
-974 LEDISMQADPFW
+974 LKDIGIQSDPSW
-986 EKILEERFS
+986 EKVLEERFS
-995 AAYPYPELAG
+995 MTYPYPELAG

-1024 AYQMFDTQRKEAYV
+1024 AYQMFDTQQKEAYV
-1038 PKFIRGEEEP
+1038 PKFIRGEEEA

-1060 IMELIEYGQLQNI
+1060 IMELIEYKEFWDI
-1073 LKEEDAL
+1073 LEEAGAL
-1080 SEAGGQREEESDR
+1080 SEGLRQREGKTDQKVLEGQV
-1093 KETEKLVKRIMEK
+1093 KLIMEK

-1123 RKCAHFLASDLAGRM
+1123 RKCARFLASDLAGRM
-1138 IKADREGRLYKEKSF
+1138 VKADREGKLYKEKSF
-1153 FIGIPAKEIREGFPQ
+1153 FIGIPAKELKEEFPQ

-1198 TEAEELRSRY
+1198 AEPEELRSRY

-1220 QITQKRVKERLIYSF
+1220 QITRKPVKERLIYSF
-1235 ALEMPLQV
+1235 ALETSLKV

>member
-1 MAGVT
+1 MTGVT
-6 YTEEQQRAIRTRNAN
+6 YTEEQQKVIRTRNAS

-45 DREHPVDID
+45 DRDHPVDID

-70 ERIGRAINE
+70 ERIGRAIQE
-79 RLEQTPEDG
+79 RLEQTPEDA
-88 NLLRQTALLYNAQ
+88 NLMRQATLLHNAQ

-144 LLEERYQDKE
+144 LLEERYQEKE
-154 DRDFFLLAECY
+154 DSDFLLLAECY

-172 LLEEITLSLYYY
+172 LLEEITLSLYDY

-194 LENAAK
+194 LKKAAES
-200 GYAVETFAELE
+200 YAAETFEELE
-211 QKEWWKDKLAENERL
+211 QTQWWRERLSENERL
-226 IERGFTITEE
+226 IERGFIIAEE
-236 AERLCR
+236 AVALCKG
-242 ETDGPLAYLPA
+242 ENGPQAYLPA
-253 VEAQKSLLTEL
+253 VEAQRLLLVNL
-264 KGNKAFD
+264 KENPAFD
-271 RRYELLHVTEIPGF
+271 RRYELLHKAEIPGF

-294 ELCGRVKACRES
+294 EVCDRVKACRES

-313 LSACYYDT
+313 LTGCYYDT
-321 SEHIL
+321 SDHIL
-326 SAQRGA
+326 TAQNGA
-332 KAAAGALIR
+332 GTAAGELIR

-367 LALEILLHKSEDGTL
+367 LALEILLRRSEDGTM
-382 VPTRAAKEYQD
+382 VPTRAAKEYQE
-393 YFACVMVDEY
+393 YFASVMVDEY

-409 QEYLLKTV
+409 QEYLLKTI
-417 ARDDNYFMVGDVKQ
+417 AGEDNYFMVGDVKQ

-450 FQETSSCNI
+450 FKEQSSRGI

-465 NFRSRREVLESVNDV
+465 NFRSRGEVLESVNDV
-480 FERIMTAQSA
+480 FEKIMTAKSA
-490 GIPYDDRARLYPGAE
+490 GVPYDEQARLYPGAE
-505 YPALEGQKQD
+505 YPAVEGQMQN
-515 TELVLIEKPKEYDDA
+515 TELILMEKPKEYDDA
-530 IDVGDAKELEAYYIA
+530 LDVENAKELEAYYIA
-545 CRIQDM
+545 GRIQDM
-551 IKQSFQIYD
+551 IRQPFQIYD
-560 QKSRTARAVSYA
+560 SKSKTARAVSYA
-572 DIVILLRAMDD
+572 DIVILLRAMDEQ
-583 HEEALRKVFEKQGIP
+583 EEALRKVFEKQGIP

-610 LEVRTIMSFLQV
+610 LEVRTVMCVLQV

-639 IGGFTEEEAAKI
+639 IGGFTEKEAAKV
-651 KSAKNQKEGP
+651 KAAGDRKDTG

-667 VCSYREDN
+667 LCGCQEDAGAECSEG
-675 AAKRSGVNIAAGQPE
+675 K
-690 AETAAKRSGVDIAA
+690 TAAHTPQAA
-704 GQLERKAAVLLDM
+704 YQYTADADSLKEKTAALLAM
-717 IGEYRRK
+717 IGKYRRM

-735 EIYERTG
+735 DIYETTG

-790 QEVDYGEAGMLDEH
+790 QEVDYGEAGILDEH

-818 LEFPVCFLCGMG
+818 LEFPVCFLCGLG

-838 SKPILLETE
+838 AKPVLLESE

-859 RIRRPTIL
+859 RIKRPTIL
-867 KKAIADK
+867 KKVISDK
-874 IMADAISE
+874 IMADAIAE

-902 SVSDL
+902 SVNDL
-907 EKTAEKWRKGGAAD
+907 DKTAEKWGKEGFVD

-937 AYVGS
+937 AYLGG
-942 GKEEIYVSGIKMEDM
+942 GKGEAYISTCKAEEMT
-957 IAYAKKDG
+957 ARAKKDE
-965 LVTVLSREA
+965 LVTALSKEA
-974 LEDISMQADPFW
+974 LKDMGIQADPSW
-986 EKILEERFS
+986 EKILEERF
-995 AAYPYPELAG
+995 AETYPYPDLAG

-1024 AYQMFDTQRKEAYV
+1024 TYQMFDTQIKEAYV
-1038 PKFIRGEEEP
+1038 PKFIRGEEEA

-1060 IMELIEYGQLQNI
+1060 IMELIEFGTLWDFPESKGDLRETGKPEQ
-1073 LKEEDAL
+1073 KEIE
-1080 SEAGGQREEESDR
+1080 G
-1093 KETEKLVKRIMEK
+1093 LVKRIMES
-1106 NIASGKL
+1106 NIVSGRL
-1113 TKEAAELINV
+1113 TEEAAKLINV
-1123 RKCAHFLASDLAGRM
+1123 RKCAHFLDSELAGRM
-1138 IKADREGRLYKEKSF
+1138 IKADRQGKLYKEKSF
-1153 FIGIPAKEIREGFPQ
+1153 FMGIPAKELKEGFPQ

-1198 TEAEELRSRY
+1198 SQAEELRARY

-1220 QITQKRVKERLIYSF
+1220 QITQKQVKEKLIYSF
-1235 ALEMPLQV
+1235 ALETSLQI

>member
-6 YTEEQQRAIRTRNAN
+6 YTEEQQKAIQTRNAN

-45 DREHPVDID
+45 DKEHPVDID
-54 RLLVVTF
+54 RMLVVTF

-70 ERIGRAINE
+70 ERIGKAINE

-88 NLLRQTALLYNAQ
+88 HLLRQMALLYNAQ

-126 RVMEEGERKLL
+126 RVMEQGEQKLL
-137 MKDTLDE
+137 MKDTMDE

-154 DRDFFLLAECY
+154 NQDFFLLAECY
-165 GENGKDE
+165 GENGKDD
-172 LLEEITLSLYYY
+172 LLEEITLSLYDY

-200 GYAVETFAELE
+200 SYAVETFEELE
-211 QKEWWKDKLAENERL
+211 QKEWWKDWLAENERL
-226 IERGFTITEE
+226 IEQGLTITEE
-236 AERLCR
+236 AEGFCR
-242 ETDGPLAYLPA
+242 ESDGPLAYLPA
-253 VEAQKSLLTEL
+253 IEAQKSLLTEL
-264 KGNKAFD
+264 KGNRAFD
-271 RRYELLHVTEIPGF
+271 RRYEILHGAEIPGF

-294 ELCGRVKACRES
+294 ELCDRVKACRES

-313 LSACYYDT
+313 LSGCYYDT

-326 SAQRGA
+326 AAQKGS

-341 LTGDFIERF
+341 LAEDFIERF
-350 GLHKRE
+350 GRYKRE

-367 LALEILLHKSEDGTL
+367 LALEVLLQKSEDGTL

-393 YFACVMVDEY
+393 YFDCVMVDEY

-417 ARDDNYFMVGDVKQ
+417 AREDNYFMVGDVKQ

-445 EKYAL
+445 KKYAL
-450 FQETSSCNI
+450 FKEEAAGNI

-480 FERIMTAQSA
+480 FEKIMTGKSA
-490 GIPYDDRARLYPGAE
+490 GVSYDERARLYPGAE
-505 YPALEGQKQD
+505 YPVVEGQSQN
-515 TELVLIEKPKEYDDA
+515 TELVLIEKPKEYDDTIEA
-530 IDVGDAKELEAYYIA
+530 GNAKELEAYYIA
-545 CRIQDM
+545 GRIRDM
-551 IKQSFQIYD
+551 MKRHFQIYD
-560 QKSRTARAVSYA
+560 SKSKTARAVSYA

-583 HEEALRKVFEKQGIP
+583 QEEALRKVFEKQGIP

-610 LEVRTIMSFLQV
+610 LEVRTIMSALQV

-639 IGGFTEEEAAKI
+639 IGGFTEEEAAEI
-651 KSAKNQKEGP
+651 KSGRNRKDGD

-667 VCSYREDN
+667 VCSYRED
-675 AAKRSGVNIAAGQPE
+675 
-690 AETAAKRSGVDIAA
+690 TAAKPLEAKTAA
-704 GQLERKAAVLLDM
+704 LLDM
-717 IGEYRRK
+717 IAKYRRK

-735 EIYERTG
+735 ELYEKTG
-742 YLDYVTALPGGK
+742 YLDYVTALPGGT

-790 QEVDYGEAGMLDEH
+790 QEVDYGEAGILDEH

-818 LEFPVCFLCGMG
+818 LEFPVCFLCGLG
-830 KKINRKDT
+830 KKINRRDV
-838 SKPILLETE
+838 SKPVLLESE
-847 YGIGLDHIDPVL
+847 YGIGLDHIDPLL
-859 RIRRPTIL
+859 RVRRPTIL

-874 IMADAISE
+874 ILTDAISE

-902 SVSDL
+902 SVNDF
-907 EKTAEKWRKGGAAD
+907 EKTMEKWKKGGSAD

-937 AYVGS
+937 AYLGS
-942 GKEEIYVSGIKMEDM
+942 GKGEKYILSSKMEEM
-957 IAYAKKDG
+957 IAHTQRDD
-965 LVTVLSREA
+965 LVTTLSKEA
-974 LEDISMQADPFW
+974 LKDIGIQSDPSW
-986 EKILEERFS
+986 EKVLEERFS
-995 AAYPYPELAG
+995 VTYPYPELAG

-1024 AYQMFDTQRKEAYV
+1024 AYQMFDTQQKEAYV
-1038 PKFIRGEEEP
+1038 PKFIRGEEEA

-1060 IMELIEYGQLQNI
+1060 IMELIEYRELWSI
-1073 LKEEDAL
+1073 HEDAGVL
-1080 SEAGGQREEESDR
+1080 SEGLRQREGKTDQKVLEDQVR
-1093 KETEKLVKRIMEK
+1093 RIMEK
-1106 NIASGKL
+1106 NIVSGKL

-1123 RKCAHFLASDLAGRM
+1123 RKCARFLASDLAGRM
-1138 IKADREGRLYKEKSF
+1138 IKADREGKLYKEKSF
-1153 FIGIPAKEIREGFPQ
+1153 FIGIPAKELKEEFPQ

-1198 TEAEELRSRY
+1198 AEAEELRSRY

-1220 QITQKRVKERLIYSF
+1220 QITQKSVKERLIYSF
-1235 ALEMPLQV
+1235 SLETSLKV